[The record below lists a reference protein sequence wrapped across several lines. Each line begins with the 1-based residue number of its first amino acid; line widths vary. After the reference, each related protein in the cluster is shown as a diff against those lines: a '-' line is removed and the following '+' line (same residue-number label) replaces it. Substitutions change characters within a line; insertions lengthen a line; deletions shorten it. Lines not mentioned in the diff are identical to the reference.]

1 MTGYDWRNADEFP
14 VRCAN
19 CKHWDPDYKL
29 TRTWDRNGKYVSVKY
44 GWCKRNAVQVEDA
57 GEACAMMG
65 ENGDCR
71 EYDDAFEPT
80 DYAILEYEEWLRDS
94 EDMYRTKEAAWREWK
109 VS

>member
-19 CKHWDPDYKL
+19 CKHWDRDDRY
-29 TRTWDRNGKYVSVKY
+29 TRGRDDCKGYIHY
-44 GWCKRNAVQVEDA
+44 GTCKRNAVKVEYA
-57 GEACAMMG
+57 GSSLALMAED
-65 ENGDCR
+65 GDCR
-71 EYDDAFEPT
+71 EYDDVFEPT
-80 DYAILEYEEWLRDS
+80 EYAILEYEEWLRES